1 MNIHITSGT
10 FPFMMNIK
18 KKHQKKHS
26 IILMQS
32 EADTLLVHET
42 NGKSIFQTPRSY
54 EVISHIGVLQQKGFC
69 VMHYIP
75 IDEEAIDVFEY
86 RLKNHSLNI
95 ELFYGFQAFRALRP
109 KKGNTYVLMSV
120 WKDANAYSLS
130 EKLYTFPDSL
140 IQEFSLQMLK
150 MHSPTYVRK
159 YWIPKEED
167 LEK

>member
-95 ELFYGFQAFRALRP
+95 NFFHGFKAFRALRP
-109 KKGNTYVLMSV
+109 KKGNAYVLMSV
-120 WKDANAYSLS
+120 WNDANAYSLS